1 VCVGCDLGWRGRE
14 PAELLTPSGDHK
26 KYYSISF
33 MKFIFRILSVLLRI
47 SYQK

>member
-1 VCVGCDLGWRGRE
+1 MCVGGDLGGRGHE

-33 MKFIFRILSVLLRI
+33 MKFIFRILSI
-47 SYQK
+47 TSH